1 MVGAPTSLLSSGS
14 GMSLLTVHLDV
25 LSIIVT
31 FLSPH
36 DALSR
41 AAHALHDIAQRRAL
55 SVLLILRKPQS
66 LIGAEVP
73 RCWDISGQ
81 S

>member
-31 FLSPH
+31 FLAPH

-55 SVLLILRKPQS
+55 SVLILRKPQT